1 MKRSEPLHCR
11 RGLFAG
17 LVVFAVVVAAVGTA
31 AGARAGTVPPAQC
44 VTTSPGGLIPDLG
57 AAVGSGFEY
66 SVPEGV
72 NSVSGSAVL
81 QGNPTWDLALL
92 NESTTTVTNPT
103 ITIAGGVDPAV
114 FDGGLPTPTL
124 PSSCGLPS
132 LAPGAAMS
140 LQPALVAYGLQQSY
154 HLGFDSSRTVTPDQ
168 VPAGGGNVTVQLSIT
183 MTEPAIVAE
192 EHVLTLDALQTQGPE
207 GPPQGITVVST
218 TDPANLNQGE
228 TIISPS
234 PGSSSWQ
241 LSGMQ
246 LNKPYVFT
254 AVLHVDGPTFMA
266 PVGTSDAQITTDVA
280 KTPTGCSGAC
290 TGPGPS
296 VSIPV
301 PGLDGSTPGS
311 GQITFSVDQTNHAW
325 THGQQ
330 LSFGVAY
337 PSFDPAL
344 HITRI
349 SAAANHDRQA
359 AAGVTFTDDDP
370 VGNLSQYSGTIA
382 WGDGS
387 TTNIPKKLFAK
398 IPPFLGGG
406 FAAGSLHTYAQPG
419 SYVVTVTINDV
430 GGASDSK
437 STTLVVS
444 SR

>member
-1 MKRSEPLHCR
+1 M
-11 RGLFAG
+11 
-17 LVVFAVVVAAVGTA
+17 GTA
-31 AGARAGTVPPAQC
+31 ARARADTVPPAHC
-44 VTTSPGGLIPDLG
+44 VTTSPGGPVNDLG
-57 AAVGSGFEY
+57 ALVGTHFEY

-72 NSVSGSAVL
+72 SSVSGSAVR
-81 QGNPTWDLALL
+81 QGNPMWYPFMAND
-92 NESTTTVTNPT
+92 STTTVTNPT
-103 ITIAGGVDPAV
+103 FTISGGVDPAV
-114 FDGGLPTPTL
+114 FEGGLPTPTL
-124 PSSCGLPS
+124 PSPCGLPS
-132 LAPGAAMS
+132 LAPGAAMGME
-140 LQPALVAYGLQQSY
+140 PPFLVAYGLQQSY
-154 HLGFDSSRTVTPDQ
+154 HLGFGSSRTVTPDW

-183 MTEPAIVAE
+183 MTDPAIVADNPF
-192 EHVLTLDALQTQGPE
+192 LTLNALQTE
-207 GPPQGITVVST
+207 GPPVGITVVST

-246 LNKPYVFT
+246 LNKTYVFT

-266 PVGTSDAQITTDVA
+266 PVGASDAQITTDVA
-280 KTPTGCSGAC
+280 STPTGCSGAC

-301 PGLDGSTPGS
+301 SGLDGSTPGS
-311 GQITFSVDQTNHAW
+311 GQITFSVDQTDHGW
-325 THGQQ
+325 TVGQQ
-330 LSFGVAY
+330 LSFDVAY

-349 SAAANHDRQA
+349 SAAANHQRQA

-370 VGNLSQYSGTIA
+370 AGNLSQYSGTIA

-398 IPPFLGGG
+398 IPPLLGGG

>member
-17 LVVFAVVVAAVGTA
+17 LAVFAVVVAAMGTA
-31 AGARAGTVPPAQC
+31 TGARADTVPPAQC
-44 VTTSPGGLIPDLG
+44 VTTSSGGLIPDLG

-132 LAPGAAMS
+132 LAPGDAMGME
-140 LQPALVAYGLQQSY
+140 PGLVAYGLQQSY
-154 HLGFDSSRTVTPDQ
+154 HLGFDSSRTVTPDW

-183 MTEPAIVAE
+183 MTDPAIVAE
-192 EHVLTLDALQTQGPE
+192 EHVLTVDALQTNGPE
-207 GPPQGITVVST
+207 GPPQGISVVST

-246 LNKPYVFT
+246 LNKTYVFT
-254 AVLHVDGPTFMA
+254 AVLHVDGPNFMA

-370 VGNLSQYSGTIA
+370 AGNLSQYSGTIA

-387 TTNIPKKLFAK
+387 TTSIPKKLFAK
-398 IPPFLGGG
+398 IPPLLGGG